1 MYIIFI
7 CKFSDEFVL
16 LFLHSCEFSLEK
28 TKSTIETYFTIR
40 AGVPEFFARRD
51 PKTTD
56 VKNSFDVA

>member
-1 MYIIFI
+1 
-7 CKFSDEFVL
+7 VL

-28 TKSTIETYFTIR
+28 TKNTIETYFTIR

-51 PKTTD
+51 PKTAD